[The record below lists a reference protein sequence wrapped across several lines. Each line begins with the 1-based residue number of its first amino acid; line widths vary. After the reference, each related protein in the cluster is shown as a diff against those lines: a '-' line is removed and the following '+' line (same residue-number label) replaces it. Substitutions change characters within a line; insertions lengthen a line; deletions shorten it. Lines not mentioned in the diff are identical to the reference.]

1 MCHYDNIWVS
11 KLCEIFCSS
20 YASFTLQILLF
31 LFDVEIILTQ
41 TGDF

>member
-1 MCHYDNIWVS
+1 MI
-11 KLCEIFCSS
+11 IFEFQ
-20 YASFTLQILLF
+20 SFVKYFVLLVRLLHLQILLF